1 MMASQHRVLMC
12 APDFFTVDYAINPWM
27 VAGEGAVS
35 TRLAMTQWKTLHDA
49 LVEVAEVALLPPVD
63 GLPDMVFTANAGVV
77 YGKRA
82 IVSRFEFDERRGEE
96 VHFRRWFENH
106 GFEIVDWPED
116 LIFEGA
122 GDALVDRGGPRVW
135 AGYGQRTEQA
145 AHEELAKFYPDRE
158 LISMRLVD
166 PRFYHID
173 TCLQPLEGGY
183 LLYYPAA
190 FDDTGRAEIE
200 RRVPA
205 DKRIAV
211 STEEAGAFACNAIN
225 LDNHIAL
232 NRPSS
237 RLQGALESAGF
248 RVTGLDLS
256 EFLKSGGSSKCLV
269 LRLDEP

>member
-1 MMASQHRVLMC
+1 MARQHRVLMC

-27 VAGEGAVS
+27 KAGEGVVS
-35 TRLAMTQWKTLHDA
+35 TELAKKQWQALHDTLA
-49 LVEVAEVALLPPVD
+49 SVAEVALLSPAD

-77 YGKRA
+77 YNKRA
-82 IVSRFEFDERRGEE
+82 LVSRFEYAERRGEE
-96 VHFRRWFENH
+96 VHFHTWFEND
-106 GFEIVDWPED
+106 GFEVVEWPEE

-122 GDALVDRGGPRVW
+122 GDALLDRGGPWVW
-135 AGYGQRTEQA
+135 AGFGQRTEQA
-145 AHEELAKFYPDRE
+145 AHDELAKFYPDRE
-158 LISMRLVD
+158 LLSMRLVD

-190 FDDTGRAEIE
+190 FSDTGRAEIE
-200 RRVPA
+200 RRVPG
-205 DKRIAV
+205 DKRIPV
-211 STEEAGAFACNAIN
+211 TDEEAAAFACNAIN
-225 LDNHIAL
+225 LDEHIAL
-232 NRPSS
+232 NRPSE
-237 RLQGALESAGF
+237 RLQGELERVGF